1 MKKMKKQLTFLLTA
15 ALIAMFFIG
24 CGSST
29 TAVSNDA
36 VQEAEKTED
45 AASSGTEAGKTENG
59 TAAGTEAGRTEA
71 SQAAGI
77 EIGQDETA
85 AAAGTESGQDETAAA
100 AGTEETDTET
110 VSAQDEKK
118 PAAEA
123 GFRLLGQIHTSPGG
137 KLQYKAAYYEDNS
150 LASVITAM
158 AGPYSEYVVEI
169 FDREYD
175 EKGRWISSSEY
186 NAYKVTGVERI
197 NLDDYKTEENKVST
211 EVCKYNENGFIV
223 EHSNLDGS
231 LIDVRTYNK
240 QGKPV
245 HEDDYADGFVAV
257 KKDYIY
263 DDQGNL
269 VKIVSDSESYDW
281 LEEYTPFGVTSILTL
296 RQKKSD
302 EGETT
307 ENMELHYDDK
317 GLLTSGE
324 WFENGDLESTYSYEL
339 DEYGNI
345 IRFSIFNKDGTLRKN
360 VENEIVPLNE

>member
-1 MKKMKKQLTFLLTA
+1 MKKMKKQLIFLLTA
-15 ALIAMFFIG
+15 ALIAMFFTG

-29 TAVSNDA
+29 TAVSDDA
-36 VQEAEKTED
+36 VQKAEKTED
-45 AASSGTEAGKTENG
+45 ASAAGTDSGKTENSTAIG
-59 TAAGTEAGRTEA
+59 TDAGKT
-71 SQAAGI
+71 
-77 EIGQDETA
+77 
-85 AAAGTESGQDETAAA
+85 ETAAA
-100 AGTEETDTET
+100 AGTEETDPET
-110 VSAQDEKK
+110 ISAQDEKK
-118 PAAEA
+118 PVAA
-123 GFRLLGQIHTSPGG
+123 GFRLLGQTHTAPGG
-137 KLQYKAAYYEDNS
+137 KLLYKAAYYEDNS

-158 AGPYSEYVVEI
+158 VGPYSEYVVEI

-317 GLLTSGE
+317 GVLTSGE

-345 IRFSIFNKDGTLRKN
+345 ISFSIFNKDGTLRKD
-360 VENEIVPLNE
+360 VENEIVPLVE